1 MIKKILT
8 FILDIILFL
17 TAYIL
22 FLPLSIINF
31 CLVRDRGYFRS
42 SALNLD
48 KYANRE
54 LRTLWNATLRKSNGY
69 KFGLIDETISG
80 VLGKNK
86 RANTLSRTG
95 KVLAYILDRLDK
107 DHCIKSIDDSIF
119 WEKEEDNGITY
130 KI

>member
-1 MIKKILT
+1 MIKKIFI

-31 CLVRDRGYFRS
+31 CLVRSNGYFRS

-48 KYANRE
+48 KYGNRE
-54 LRTLWNATLRKSNGY
+54 LRKLWNSTFRKSNGY

-86 RANTLSRTG
+86 RVGTLSRTG

>member
-1 MIKKILT
+1 MIKKIFT

-31 CLVRDRGYFRS
+31 CLVRSQGYFRS

-48 KYANRE
+48 KYGNRE

-86 RANTLSRTG
+86 RANTLTRTG
-95 KVLAYILDRLDK
+95 KVLAYILDRLDEN
-107 DHCIKSIDDSIF
+107 HCINSIDDLIF